1 MKNDP
6 ELLSELRAWRR
17 AAKRL
22 SRALSRALSNDPN
35 REAIRSEALAYF
47 HEIDAR
53 YPRRELAG
61 DHCGT

>member
-6 ELLSELRAWRR
+6 LLPELRAWRR

-35 REAIRSEALAYF
+35 RDTIRAEALAYF
-47 HEIDAR
+47 HEIDAK
-53 YPRRELAG
+53 YPRR
-61 DHCGT
+61 DQTSD